1 MGLRFL
7 KPVPLAESIV
17 QREFKLNL
25 HRSDPKQHNS
35 DDFWNLSALNRNIKI
50 LYHSIFN
57 IFPCFIFS
65 FDVFFLVATD
75 TCMRWWSEKGIVFY
89 GKLWIRILLQILIID
104 FLLFLVMP
112 EFCARKLSYKI
123 QPF

>member
-1 MGLRFL
+1 MTSGTSQPLTEIL
-7 KPVPLAESIV
+7 KYFTIQYSISSHV
-17 QREFKLNL
+17 LFFHLM
-25 HRSDPKQHNS
+25 
-35 DDFWNLSALNRNIKI
+35 F
-50 LYHSIFN
+50 
-57 IFPCFIFS
+57 
-65 FDVFFLVATD
+65 FFLVATD
-75 TCMRWWSEKGIVFY
+75 TCMRWWNEKGIVFY